1 MLSLALRCSM
11 KVLLWPPDDDPGDP
25 ADDEEDVPEPDDE
38 VHLVD
43 DDVQAED
50 AEGVEAGLFAPRA
63 VLIVSA
69 ARNLVH

>member
-1 MLSLALRCSM
+1 M
-11 KVLLWPPDDDPGDP
+11 KVLLRPPDDDPGDP
-25 ADDEEDVPEPDDE
+25 AEDEEDVPEPDDE

-43 DDVQAED
+43 DDVQAQD

-63 VLIVSA
+63 VLIVST

>member
-1 MLSLALRCSM
+1 M
-11 KVLLWPPDDDPGDP
+11 KVRLWPPDDDPGDP

-38 VHLVD
+38 VHLVY

-50 AEGVEAGLFAPRA
+50 TEGIEARLFAPRA

-69 ARNLVH
+69 ARHLVH